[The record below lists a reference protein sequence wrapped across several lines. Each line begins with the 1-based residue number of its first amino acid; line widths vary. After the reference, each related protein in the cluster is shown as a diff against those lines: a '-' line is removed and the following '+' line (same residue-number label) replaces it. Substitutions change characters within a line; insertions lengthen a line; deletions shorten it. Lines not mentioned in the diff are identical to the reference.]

1 MNNILLV
8 HTIITE
14 LSLHLWNENV
24 KALLSSASGV
34 GAAVTGAG
42 AAVTGATVT
51 GATVTGATVTGAT
64 VTGAGAIVSGFSTSE
79 TLELLQN
86 LLNYGIEVQNT
97 FPDYWKNIIER
108 DNNSDRMERP
118 YLFEIKG
125 GLRRLLIWG
134 FGSDLGP

>member
-42 AAVTGATVT
+42 AA
-51 GATVTGATVTGAT
+51 VTGATVTGAT